1 MTIKNTEEKKRTTT
15 SKGFQLTTKLNF
27 SDRFKAL
34 RKSKYKNVEDFIK
47 AFDYANDMYL
57 TKRAVNHWEQGDS
70 IPEVYTLIKLCD
82 FFGCDLDYLFCRIDT
97 TTHAIEVIEKET
109 GLSVPAIKKIIE
121 WNNGDSRQKKWISY
135 ISKIFEHKD
144 ISDVMNNMSA
154 YFMHS
159 MIEVKALYNKHG
171 QDAIDAIDMQTASL
185 WKLQHDFTK
194 IVEELGSKHR
204 KQILN
209 KEKQKSRR

>member
-1 MTIKNTEEKKRTTT
+1 MTTRFPDDYVQDTN
-15 SKGFQLTTKLNF
+15 QHF
-27 SDRFKAL
+27 STRFSSL
-34 RKSKYKNVEDFIK
+34 RKRDYRKVVDFRNAFQD
-47 AFDYANDMYL
+47 AFDVYFEVKTIRN
-57 TKRAVNHWEQGDS
+57 WEQG
-70 IPEVYTLIKLCD
+70 ICVPNVYTIIKLCD
-82 FFGCDLDYLFCRIDT
+82 FFHCDLDYLFGRIDT

-144 ISDVMNNMSA
+144 ISNIMNNMSA

-159 MIEVKALYNKHG
+159 MIEVKALYNKHP
-171 QDAIDAIDMQTASL
+171 QDAIDSIDMQIASL

-209 KEKQKSRR
+209 KEKQKSCR

>member
-1 MTIKNTEEKKRTTT
+1 MPKTHVEDEEFVRTTKT
-15 SKGFQLTTKLNF
+15 TFSKTL
-27 SDRFKAL
+27 FKL
-34 RKSKYKNVEDFIK
+34 RKVKYPTVKEFCNSFASKTGITLSETTYSK
-47 AFDYANDMYL
+47 
-57 TKRAVNHWEQGDS
+57 WEEGKS
-70 IPEVYTLIKLCD
+70 IPDACTLLKICD
-82 FFGCDLDYLFCRIDT
+82 FFHCDLDYLFGRIDT

>member
-1 MTIKNTEEKKRTTT
+1 MTTRFPDDYIQDTNQHFAKR
-15 SKGFQLTTKLNF
+15 F
-27 SDRFKAL
+27 SSL
-34 RKSKYKNVEDFIK
+34 RKRDYRKVKDFRDAFQD
-47 AFDYANDMYL
+47 AFDVDFEVKTIRN
-57 TKRAVNHWEQGDS
+57 WEQG
-70 IPEVYTLIKLCD
+70 ICVPNVYTIIKLCD
-82 FFGCDLDYLFCRIDT
+82 FFHCDLDYLFCRIDT

-135 ISKIFEHKD
+135 ISKIFEHTN
-144 ISDVMNNMSA
+144 ISDIMNNMSD
-154 YFMHS
+154 YFMYS
-159 MIEVKALYNKHG
+159 MIEVKSLVGVTFVKSQQN
-171 QDAIDAIDMQTASL
+171 AIDAIDMQTASL

-194 IVEELGSKHR
+194 IVEELGSKYR

>member
-1 MTIKNTEEKKRTTT
+1 MPKTHVEDEEFVRTTKT
-15 SKGFQLTTKLNF
+15 TFSKTLLK
-27 SDRFKAL
+27 L
-34 RKSKYKNVEDFIK
+34 RKDKYPTVKEFLDSFASQTGIVLVDSTYRK
-47 AFDYANDMYL
+47 
-57 TKRAVNHWEQGDS
+57 WEEGT
-70 IPEVYTLIKLCD
+70 IPDACMLLKFCE
-82 FFGCDLDYLFCRIDT
+82 FFHCDLDYLFGRIDT

-135 ISKIFEHKD
+135 ISKIFEHTN
-144 ISDVMNNMSA
+144 ISDIMNNMSA

-159 MIEVKALYNKHG
+159 MIEVKALFNKHG
-171 QDAIDAIDMQTASL
+171 QQDAIDAIDMQTASL